1 MNDYAALV
9 DLIRDKDAVIRELQ
23 EVLEGYQESV
33 VDRDKAMRTLNK
45 EVKALLV
52 DAPDK
57 LGDDDTAEITFTV
70 LVRDLR
76 PFY

>member
-1 MNDYAALV
+1 MNDYIGLLN
-9 DLIRDKDAVIRELQ
+9 LIKEHKATIKELQ

-45 EVKALLV
+45 QVKALLV
-52 DAPDK
+52 DAPNK